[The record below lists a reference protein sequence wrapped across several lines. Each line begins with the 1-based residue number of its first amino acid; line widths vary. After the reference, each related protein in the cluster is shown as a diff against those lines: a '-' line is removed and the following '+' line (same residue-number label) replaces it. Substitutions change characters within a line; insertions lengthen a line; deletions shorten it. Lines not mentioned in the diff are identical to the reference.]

1 MPQRFARAT
10 RRDDESARGDGGPS
24 PSPQNRYLSSR
35 NLAGFWVLG
44 LCNNF
49 AYVVMLSAAKDILE
63 TDSSGKAQNV
73 THACR
78 PSDFHGPKSACLTG
92 NSRLQFP
99 ACERLQLLHCER
111 IPRRWS
117 HCLFHSSLS
126 SIGWKLDA
134 VVGTNWL
141 STHGPMAQE
150 KMLAKQRTRLME
162 PGAMM
167 RLQKARYE
175 QLVYQNVR
183 KKLRDRM
190 ASKSFSLNYFW
201 RKLLIDIVKKL
212 STGAVLLAD
221 IVPALLVKVS
231 APLYIHRVPFGLR
244 HTIVVMAQILSLI
257 LVAIS
262 NDVSL
267 SLLGVVITSLGS
279 GLGEVSYLALAS
291 YFDARVISMWSSGT
305 GGAGIIGAITYAVL
319 TDRLML
325 HFSPQAALYGMLIV
339 PLVFGYT
346 FWFVLELPNSI
357 HKISVCDPTT
367 YLVPSSR
374 GHVTLERQLLD
385 SSDSYTARPLLDED
399 TEYENGNF
407 MNRSQRSLSLRQKI
421 RAVLPLLK
429 YMVPLVVVYFSEYFI
444 NQGLL
449 ELLEFDCTRGFGLTP
464 ASQYR
469 WYQVLY
475 QVGVFISRS
484 SSDCIALPGE
494 ALPVLAMLQ
503 VLNATIFYFEA
514 ITRFISHIL
523 LLMCLIVY
531 EGLLGGAAY
540 VNTFKVI
547 HEEVPAD
554 RKEFSLGFVSISDT
568 FGILLAGFT
577 AIPVHNIIC
586 ERPL

>member
-1 MPQRFARAT
+1 
-10 RRDDESARGDGGPS
+10 
-24 PSPQNRYLSSR
+24 
-35 NLAGFWVLG
+35 VLG

-63 TDSSGKAQNV
+63 SDSGSRIHNV

-78 PSDFHGPKSACLTG
+78 EEIVD
-92 NSRLQFP
+92 R
-99 ACERLQLLHCER
+99 HC
-111 IPRRWS
+111 
-117 HCLFHSSLS
+117 
-126 SIGWKLDA
+126 
-134 VVGTNWL
+134 
-141 STHGPMAQE
+141 Q
-150 KMLAKQRTRLME
+150 
-162 PGAMM
+162 
-167 RLQKARYE
+167 
-175 QLVYQNVR
+175 
-183 KKLRDRM
+183 
-190 ASKSFSLNYFW
+190 
-201 RKLLIDIVKKL
+201 KL

-221 IVPALLVKVS
+221 IIPALVVKVS
-231 APLYIHRVPFGLR
+231 APLYIHTVPFGLR
-244 HTIVVMAQILSLI
+244 HVIVVMAQMLSFI

-262 NDVSL
+262 SNVSL

-305 GGAGIIGAITYAVL
+305 GGAGIIGAMTYAIL

-325 HFSPQAALYGMLIV
+325 HFSSRAALCGMLVV
-339 PLVFGYT
+339 PLVFAYT
-346 FWFVLELPNSI
+346 FWCVLELPNSI
-357 HKISVCDPTT
+357 HRINVCDRKT
-367 YLVPSSR
+367 YFVSMRR
-374 GHVTLERQLLD
+374 GHFTTR
-385 SSDSYTARPLLDED
+385 Y
-399 TEYENGNF
+399 
-407 MNRSQRSLSLRQKI
+407 QRSFLLRQKVRTVI
-421 RAVLPLLK
+421 PLLK
-429 YMVPLVVVYFSEYFI
+429 YMLPLVIVYFSEYFI

-449 ELLEFDCTRGFGLTP
+449 ELMEFSCSRGFGLTT

-475 QVGVFISRS
+475 QVGVFVSRS
-484 SSDCIALPGE
+484 SSECIALPGE

-503 VLNATIFYFEA
+503 VLNVTIFYFEA
-514 ITRFISHIL
+514 VTGFMSHIL
-523 LLMCLIVY
+523 LLMCLIIY

-547 HEEVPAD
+547 HQEVPAD